1 LGPLQPGLAI
11 FSHSPLPTKRES
23 FEATRLKMAKKFV
36 IPKDNDAYPI
46 QAPDGKWL
54 NSKKE
59 ATAYKAK
66 LDAKAAVK
74 PVTTAK
80 AATAPGKATRND
92 DGDVKLTSQFKDSS
106 GRNVTYDFAGQPGT
120 TVKPQDQLKTNL
132 QTGPQMVSVDG
143 KQTVVIPE
151 GMQNN
156 PGVPTAELQYDPALG
171 QWTVPAGGANG
182 FMTAH
187 PQTPDFSPQL
197 AFALASGGLL
207 AAVAP
212 ALFAGAGLE
221 TGGAGAVAGGGTSG
235 VGGAG
240 FGATGLES
248 GSLLADAMQGF
259 TAADAAAGA
268 NALGVGAVPGVAPA
282 ASGGFSA
289 AQLAAAGI
297 NPATVGLGAVAPA
310 AAPAAPAASV
320 GADMGLGGL
329 GGSGYGQPGSLLG
342 DAMQGFTAADA
353 SAGANALGVG
363 AIPGVAPAAT
373 GGFTAAQLTAAG
385 LNPALAGLGAAAGPV
400 AGAAG
405 AGGSTLG
412 SILSGAGSAI
422 SGLGSSFAPTG
433 NTDLSKLLG
442 SLLPAGLGYLGADS
456 QANAMKDI
464 YNQTRAD
471 RMPAL
476 TAYNTALQNPNTFY
490 QSAPAMG
497 AVDAVLRKLSV
508 NGNPA
513 SNPGSLS
520 QAAAYNLGG
529 YNDYLR
535 GLTPAAFGTANTEA
549 NISMNGAGADAG
561 KYNAVG
567 YGLGQYFNPQPNLND
582 LLKNFSLNIGGVK
595 A

>member
-1 LGPLQPGLAI
+1 
-11 FSHSPLPTKRES
+11 
-23 FEATRLKMAKKFV
+23 MAKKFV
-36 IPKDNDAYPI
+36 IPNRAGDYPI
-46 QAPDGKWL
+46 TAPDGKRL
-54 NSKKE
+54 ESKKE
-59 ATAYKAK
+59 ALAYKAK

-74 PVTTAK
+74 PVTSAK
-80 AATAPGKATRND
+80 AATAPGKAARND

-132 QTGPQMVSVDG
+132 QTGPQMVTIDG

-171 QWTVPAGGANG
+171 QWTVPAGGASG

-207 AAVAP
+207 GVTAP
-212 ALFAGAGLE
+212 AVLAGMGAEGAGAATGSGLGGGAGGGAIGAGEGLGLNLGMEGTLGGGLGTAAGGSGLGLATPTLGAGAAGGEFALGSGALSGAGAGAGL
-221 TGGAGAVAGGGTSG
+221 TAGGALGGG
-235 VGGAG
+235 
-240 FGATGLES
+240 
-248 GSLLADAMQGF
+248 GSLL
-259 TAADAAAGA
+259 
-268 NALGVGAVPGVAPA
+268 
-282 ASGGFSA
+282 S
-289 AQLAAAGI
+289 
-297 NPATVGLGAVAPA
+297 GLGSL
-310 AAPAAPAASV
+310 AS
-320 GADMGLGGL
+320 
-329 GGSGYGQPGSLLG
+329 
-342 DAMQGFTAADA
+342 
-353 SAGANALGVG
+353 N
-363 AIPGVAPAAT
+363 
-373 GGFTAAQLTAAG
+373 
-385 LNPALAGLGAAAGPV
+385 
-400 AGAAG
+400 
-405 AGGSTLG
+405 
-412 SILSGAGSAI
+412 AGSAV

-442 SLLPAGLGYLGADS
+442 ALLPAGLGYLGADS

-476 TAYNTALQNPNTFY
+476 NAYNSALQNPNTFY

-513 SNPGSLS
+513 ANPGSLS

-549 NISMNGAGADAG
+549 NVGMNQAGADAG
-561 KYNAVG
+561 KYNSIG

>member
-1 LGPLQPGLAI
+1 
-11 FSHSPLPTKRES
+11 
-23 FEATRLKMAKKFV
+23 MAKKFV

-132 QTGPQMVSVDG
+132 QTGPQMVTVDG

-171 QWTVPAGGANG
+171 QWTVPAGGTNG

-207 AAVAP
+207 GVTAP
-212 ALFAGAGLE
+212 AVLAGMGAEGAAAGGATQGVAEGVGGISGLGG
-221 TGGAGAVAGGGTSG
+221 TGGAVGEGLGLNLGMDGTLGGG
-235 VGGAG
+235 
-240 FGATGLES
+240 
-248 GSLLADAMQGF
+248 
-259 TAADAAAGA
+259 
-268 NALGVGAVPGVAPA
+268 LGT
-282 ASGGFSA
+282 ASGGS
-289 AQLAAAGI
+289 
-297 NPATVGLGAVAPA
+297 GLGLATPTLG
-310 AAPAAPAASV
+310 AS
-320 GADMGLGGL
+320 G
-329 GGSGYGQPGSLLG
+329 
-342 DAMQGFTAADA
+342 
-353 SAGANALGVG
+353 
-363 AIPGVAPAAT
+363 
-373 GGFTAAQLTAAG
+373 
-385 LNPALAGLGAAAGPV
+385 AGLGAAGEFALGGGALTGAG
-400 AGAAG
+400 AGSGLTAGGALGGAAG
-405 AGGSTLG
+405 GGSLLSGLG
-412 SILSGAGSAI
+412 SLASGAGSAA
-422 SGLGSSFAPTG
+422 SSFAPTG

-442 SLLPAGLGYLGADS
+442 AALPAGLGYLGASS
-456 QANAMKDI
+456 QADAMKDI

-476 TAYNTALQNPNTFY
+476 NAYNSALQNPNTFY

-549 NISMNGAGADAG
+549 NIGMNQAGADAG
-561 KYNAVG
+561 KFNSIG

>member
-1 LGPLQPGLAI
+1 VNAAFRVFKNYFHVVLRKLI
-11 FSHSPLPTKRES
+11 
-23 FEATRLKMAKKFV
+23 MAFRY
-36 IPKDNDAYPI
+36 PKDNDSYPF

-54 NSKKE
+54 NSPSEAKK
-59 ATAYKAK
+59 YSAK

-80 AATAPGKATRND
+80 AATAPGKAARND

-106 GRNVTYDFAGQPGT
+106 GRDVTYDFAGQAGT
-120 TVKPQDQLKTNL
+120 TAKPQEVLKTNL
-132 QTGPQMVSVDG
+132 QTGPQLVNVDG

-197 AFALASGGLL
+197 AFGLATL
-207 AAVAP
+207 
-212 ALFAGAGLE
+212 
-221 TGGAGAVAGGGTSG
+221 
-235 VGGAG
+235 
-240 FGATGLES
+240 
-248 GSLLADAMQGF
+248 
-259 TAADAAAGA
+259 
-268 NALGVGAVPGVAPA
+268 
-282 ASGGFSA
+282 
-289 AQLAAAGI
+289 
-297 NPATVGLGAVAPA
+297 GLGAVTAPA
-310 AAPAAPAASV
+310 VLAN
-320 GADMGLGGL
+320 M
-329 GGSGYGQPGSLLG
+329 
-342 DAMQGFTAADA
+342 
-353 SAGANALGVG
+353 GANAG
-363 AIPGVAPAAT
+363 
-373 GGFTAAQLTAAG
+373 
-385 LNPALAGLGAAAGPV
+385 GAAAGGV
-400 AGAAG
+400 GAASGDALGLAQMGQAAGLQGSALESFVASGGTLGSTAAGGGGVGFGSLAGNSGG
-405 AGGSTLG
+405 AGSPLGGSVTSTPTTPVNGAAQAIDGSAQTIYDAAANAGLPGYNTALTSGVAAGGAAGSTLG
-412 SILSGAGSAI
+412 GAATAAGGASLLDGLKNFLPSGSD
-422 SGLGSSFAPTG
+422 T
-433 NTDLSKLLG
+433 SKLLG
-442 SLLPAGLGYLGADS
+442 AALPAGLGYLGASS
-456 QANAMKDI
+456 QADAMKDI

-476 TAYNTALQNPNTFY
+476 NAYNSALQNPNTFY

-549 NISMNGAGADAG
+549 NIGMNQAGADAG
-561 KYNAVG
+561 KFNSIG